1 MVRTKE
7 RHVLVE
13 IQLLERSSGARAPS
27 SSQTIQE
34 AVRHALSAASSSLKE
49 GDTSKDAAAAAE
61 PSTSLL
67 QTRHYSRSAQLCLIR
82 CTLAASRNVCAAI
95 ERVGFVQNRPIKL
108 KIAGVFGSAAKA
120 RRVLGNRLE
129 EIQWSVYTAGGD
141 YRELN
146 DSLASLRELQK
157 SN

>member
-1 MVRTKE
+1 M
-7 RHVLVE
+7 
-13 IQLLERSSGARAPS
+13 
-27 SSQTIQE
+27 
-34 AVRHALSAASSSLKE
+34 
-49 GDTSKDAAAAAE
+49 
-61 PSTSLL
+61 
-67 QTRHYSRSAQLCLIR
+67 
-82 CTLAASRNVCAAI
+82 CAAI